1 MKKLLLIGGVVVI
14 IIVILL
20 VLGLSNLGPII
31 KTAVNTYGPKI
42 TKTEVSLSDV
52 GISIFT
58 GEAKLKDFHL
68 GNPKG
73 FKTPYAVRVGSIYVD
88 VDERSLTGDTIIIDK
103 IEISAPEITYEKTA
117 KTDNFQALLKNVK
130 SGSTTAESSKEPSGE
145 DANGKKIII
154 GNFIIKGGTVNLA
167 ASSIFGDKSISA
179 ALPDIHLK
187 DLGKEEGGTSPA
199 KAFEKIFA
207 VLYKEITSPDV
218 TKALNESLKRLAD
231 ENIDAIR
238 EDAEKQVEKVRQDA
252 EKQAQQVREDVEKQ
266 AEEVTQME
274 EGLKK
279 DLDAISGDA
288 KKLFGN

>member
-1 MKKLLLIGGVVVI
+1 MKKLLLIGGVVVV
-14 IIVILL
+14 IIVIIL

-58 GEAKLKDFHL
+58 GETKLKGFRL

-73 FKTPYAVRVGSIYVD
+73 FKTPHAVSVGSIYVD
-88 VDERSLTGDTIIIDK
+88 VDEKSLTGDTIIIDK
-103 IEISAPEITYEKTA
+103 IEITAPEITYEKTTN
-117 KTDNFQALLKNVK
+117 TDNFQALLNNVK
-130 SGSTTAESSKEPSGE
+130 SSSSTAETSKEPSGG
-145 DANGKKIII
+145 DKNGKKIMIR
-154 GNFIIKGGTVNLA
+154 NFIIKGGTVNLA
-167 ASSIFGDKSISA
+167 ASSVLGDRSISA

-187 DLGKEEGGTSPA
+187 DLGKETGGTSPA

-207 VLYKEITSPDV
+207 ALYKEITSPDV
-218 TKALNESLKRLAD
+218 TKALSESLKRMAD
-231 ENIDAIR
+231 ENIGA
-238 EDAEKQVEKVRQDA
+238 VRGDA
-252 EKQAQQVREDVEKQ
+252 EKQAQKVKENVEKQ
-266 AEEVTQME
+266 AEDVKKME

>member
-14 IIVILL
+14 IIVILI
-20 VLGLSNLGPII
+20 VLGISNLGPII
-31 KTAVNTYGPKI
+31 KTAVNTYGPEI

-58 GEAKLKDFHL
+58 GETKLKDFHL

-73 FKTPYAVRVGSIYVD
+73 FKTPYAVKVGSIYVD
-88 VDERSLTGDTIIIDK
+88 VDESSLTGDTIIIDK
-103 IEISAPEITYEKTA
+103 IEISAPEITYEKTT

-130 SGSTTAESSKEPSGE
+130 SGSATAESSKEPSGE
-145 DANGKKIII
+145 DAAGKKIMI

-167 ASSIFGDKSISA
+167 ASSVLGDRSISA

-187 DLGKEEGGTSPA
+187 DLGKETGGTSPA

-218 TKALNESLKRLAD
+218 TKALSESLKRMAD
-231 ENIDAIR
+231 ENIGAVR
-238 EDAEKQVEKVRQDA
+238 EDAEKQ
-252 EKQAQQVREDVEKQ
+252 AQKVREDVEKQ
-266 AEEVTQME
+266 AEEVKKME

-288 KKLFGN
+288 KKLFGQ

>member
-52 GISIFT
+52 SISIFT
-58 GEAKLKDFHL
+58 GETKLKDFQL

-73 FKTPYAVRVGSIYVD
+73 FKTPYALSVGSIYVD

-103 IEISAPEITYEKTA
+103 IEITAPEITYEKTVN
-117 KTDNFQALLKNVK
+117 TDNFQALLNNVK
-130 SGSTTAESSKEPSGE
+130 STSATAESSKDPSGE
-145 DANGKKIII
+145 DANSKKIII

-167 ASSIFGDKSISA
+167 ASSVLGDKSISA

-187 DLGKEEGGTSPA
+187 DLGKETGGTSPA
-199 KAFEKIFA
+199 KAFEEIFA

-218 TKALNESLKRLAD
+218 TKALNESLKRLAG

-266 AEEVTQME
+266 AEEVKQME
-274 EGLKK
+274 GGLKK

-288 KKLFGN
+288 KKLFGE